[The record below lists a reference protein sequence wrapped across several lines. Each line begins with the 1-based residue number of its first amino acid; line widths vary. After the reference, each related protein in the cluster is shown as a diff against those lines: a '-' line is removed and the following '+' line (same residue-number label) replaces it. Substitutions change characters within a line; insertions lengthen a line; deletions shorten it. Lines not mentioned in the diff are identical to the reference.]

1 MKKQY
6 FKIIS
11 GLFVIMMFQ
20 LGCDTNTTGA
30 QPTGMAN
37 EFQIHLQT
45 WYAQTPV
52 IVAIDNVQVFS
63 DTISTGSI
71 IGIAAVVSPK
81 VTNGTHSLRV
91 TIANAIS
98 KDTTFTIQDTLYI
111 SANYNSQ
118 NSQII
123 YYFTRNRFLY
133 D

>member
-1 MKKQY
+1 MKTQN
-6 FKIIS
+6 IIIVS
-11 GLFVIMMFQ
+11 SLIVILMFQ
-20 LGCDTNTTGA
+20 LGCATNTTEA
-30 QPTGMAN
+30 QPSNTAN
-37 EFQIHLQT
+37 EFQVHLQA

-52 IVAIDNVQVFS
+52 TVAIDNVQAFA

-71 IGIAAVVSPK
+71 IGVAAIVSPK

-91 TIANAIS
+91 TIANSIS

-118 NSQII
+118 NSQIT